1 MTEITLT
8 QTPNNEDYSGV
19 VLLKKTIYYLKIGV
33 VTYDYHAFW
42 GVILPHSKY
51 IGSMY
56 IRHASVT
63 HGCIFNIGPTGINYL
78 SEAILIKTSFDQMY
92 TARSTKLQTTS

>member
-56 IRHASVT
+56 IRYASVT
-63 HGCIFNIGPTGINYL
+63 HVVFL
-78 SEAILIKTSFDQMY
+78 ILDP
-92 TARSTKLQTTS
+92 LG